1 MLNVEVVKISLCKYL
16 FAKVHM
22 KYCLLG
28 MEWLNDLLSSMILP
42 VLVHW
47 FGGGGREAIAKGI
60 M

>member
-1 MLNVEVVKISLCKYL
+1 MLNVEVVKIPLCKYL

-28 MEWLNDLLSSMILP
+28 MEWLNHLLGNMILP
-42 VLVHW
+42 VLVQW
-47 FGGGGREAIAKGI
+47 CGGGGREAIAKG